1 MSARTQ
7 RAAADAAHP
16 AIEWDMRVP
25 LATNRRIVGDMAL
38 ACGLGAVIAFLF
50 VAVVLGAQGEWRS
63 LKPLAIGFA
72 AAGAGFFVLGVLV
85 MLVVFGNRMTMRFRV
100 DAEGAVAST
109 VDRRARIANRLAI
122 VAGVLA
128 RKPAVAGAGLIAAG
142 TEKAATRWTGVR
154 RAVFDPGARRIGLR
168 NRWRTV
174 IVLYC
179 TPENYEAVAAAVRAH
194 LAAVPDAKRP
204 ERGSPVPALLGWTV
218 AVIVASIPT
227 MTLPWPFTLD
237 LLAPMILLAFAVATV
252 WLIPLFGYVVMA
264 TAGYLVFEVVSAGL
278 VMRRNQFTGQM
289 YSGFDSL
296 DDGEWVAVGLFAAGL
311 AFLVWFSLRA
321 VRGRIRSALTGDAE
335 EADRPA

>member
-7 RAAADAAHP
+7 GAAVDAAHP
-16 AIEWDMRVP
+16 AIEWEMRVP
-25 LATNRRIVGDMAL
+25 LATNRRILGDMAL
-38 ACGLGAVIAFLF
+38 VFGLGAVIAFLF
-50 VAVVLGAQGEWRS
+50 IAVVMGAQGEWRS
-63 LKPLAIGFA
+63 LKPLAIAFGA
-72 AAGAGFFVLGVLV
+72 GGAGFFVLGLLI
-85 MLVVFGNRMTMRFRV
+85 MLVVFGNRMAMRFRV
-100 DAEGAVAST
+100 DAKGVVAST

-122 VAGVLA
+122 VAGALA
-128 RKPAVAGAGLIAAG
+128 RKPSVAGAGLIAAG
-142 TEKAATRWTGVR
+142 TETMATRWAGVR
-154 RAVFDPGARRIGLR
+154 RAVYEPSARRIGLR

-179 TPENYEAVAAAVRAH
+179 TLENYEAVAAAVRAH
-194 LAAVPDAKRP
+194 LAAVPAAKRP

-227 MTLPWPFTLD
+227 MTLPWPLTLD

-264 TAGYLVFEVVSAGL
+264 VAAYLVFEVVSAGL
-278 VMRRNQFTGQM
+278 ATRRNQFSGQL

-296 DDGEWVAVGLFAAGL
+296 DGGEWVAVGLFAAGL

-321 VRGRIRSALTGDAE
+321 VRGRIRSALMGDAE
-335 EADRPA
+335 EMDRR